1 MHSSHAPRVALVTGA
16 AKRLGRCIA
25 ETLHEEGWNVVV
37 HYQQSVTEA
46 NMLCEILNNKRNN
59 SCKIVHADLS
69 DKHAL
74 DKFAQQVLSAWGSID
89 VLINNASSFS
99 PDEVSNDISTD
110 TAKSSRHYQINAEH
124 PYQLAKL
131 LSEDLKASGG
141 CVINLLDIYA
151 DRPLANFA
159 NYSASKAAAASF
171 TKSLAMELAPEARA
185 NGIAPGA
192 ILWPDES
199 LSYEEIQSKLAL
211 IPLARCGEPGEIAKA
226 ASYLCSAN
234 YITGQVIT
242 VDGGRS
248 VNL

>member
-1 MHSSHAPRVALVTGA
+1 MHSSHSPRVALVTGA

-25 ETLHEEGWNVVV
+25 ETLHKEGWNIVA
-37 HYQQSVTEA
+37 HYQHSATEA
-46 NMLCEILNNKRNN
+46 NMLCERLNNKRNN

-89 VLINNASSFS
+89 ALINNASSFS
-99 PDEVSNDISTD
+99 PDEVSSDISTD
-110 TAKSSRHYQINAEH
+110 TAQSSQHYQINAEH
-124 PYQLAKL
+124 PYRLAKL
-131 LSEDLKASGG
+131 LSEDLKASNG

-226 ASYLCSAN
+226 VSYLCGAN

-248 VNL
+248 LNL